1 MRYEIEISKD
11 LEKTWERVALT
22 NDTACLIKGL
32 PEGKCH
38 VRVRGVREDEVG
50 EYSHPYPVYVSSEK
64 PHCPEGL
71 RVVANGENY
80 LATWGQV
87 LGVEKYRLYET
98 KTNTLVYEGEKR
110 ECLVGEGTYAVSCI
124 NGNGES
130 TRSLV
135 RSTADEVARWD
146 NHPEKGFVRDTR
158 SYEHGYAGFDYLEN
172 PYKPILKY

>member
-1 MRYEIEISKD
+1 M
-11 LEKTWERVALT
+11 
-22 NDTACLIKGL
+22 
-32 PEGKCH
+32 
-38 VRVRGVREDEVG
+38 
-50 EYSHPYPVYVSSEK
+50 
-64 PHCPEGL
+64 
-71 RVVANGENY
+71 
-80 LATWGQV
+80 